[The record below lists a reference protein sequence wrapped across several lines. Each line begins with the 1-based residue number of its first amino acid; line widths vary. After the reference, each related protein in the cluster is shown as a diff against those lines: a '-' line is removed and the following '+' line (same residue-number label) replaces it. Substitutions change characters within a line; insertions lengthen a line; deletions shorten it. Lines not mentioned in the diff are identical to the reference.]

1 MTIRYY
7 NGFYN
12 GAEFECPKEIGQV
25 KNAVITVINEG
36 FPYRGRPE
44 DMAKDA
50 LTHILRYVASD
61 VGLYPVIFE
70 SYGGTDLHGDYTMKV
85 VFQVVI

>member
-12 GAEFECPKEIGQV
+12 GAENESPKEIGQV
-25 KNAVITVINEG
+25 KNAMIVVINVG

-44 DMAKDA
+44 DLAKDT
-50 LTHILRYVASD
+50 LTHILNGVASD
-61 VGLYPVIFE
+61 VDFFPVIFE
-70 SYGGTDLHGDYTMKV
+70 SNGGTDSQGEYTTKV
-85 VFQVVI
+85 VFQAVI